1 MDVIVG
7 CNEDISDPLGIYST
21 IHSADDPFAEY
32 YFNDSLE
39 LADEEILPLGILI
52 PQSGC
57 HRPVISTLLAL
68 GDTVLS

>member
-39 LADEEILPLGILI
+39 LADEGL
-52 PQSGC
+52 
-57 HRPVISTLLAL
+57 
-68 GDTVLS
+68 